1 MITATDKH
9 ATYKV
14 NGLTN
19 RGQWFGKTWLILIG
33 MGLESFAIVAEA
45 DNESDAIDALTDSKY
60 GHLIKTDEKC
70 ECCKVNN
77 FDFCTCNFAGNFS
90 ERVDLDNVY
99 ITKCKV
105 NYFAPKTTYLD

>member
-19 RGQWFGKTWLILIG
+19 RGQWFNKTWLILIG
-33 MGLESFAIVAEA
+33 MGFESIAIITEA
-45 DNESDAIDALTDSKY
+45 DNESDAIDTLTDSKY
-60 GHLIKTDEKC
+60 GHLIKTDDKC
-70 ECCKVNN
+70 EYCKVNN
-77 FDFCTCNFAGNFS
+77 FGRCTCKFAGNFG